1 MCLRV
6 NSIGKKITGI
16 VPLKP
21 ALRQLNFTLARHRA
35 ERGTVKYESRSARAV
50 NETEIIKRCYLPLR
64 SVNPRSN
71 KAAVETA
78 RVYRGR
84 NNECRR
90 DNGVLSATIFFHDAE
105 WWREKEKT
113 ERFSPDDFLITRSQF
128 RVFARQ
134 RQHQRRRKRHF
145 ARNGRQTI
153 GERDERPVR
162 RDAVGTI
169 RDLCYLRRTR
179 GRLAR
184 VGETGLAEKR
194 RGT

>member
-1 MCLRV
+1 M
-6 NSIGKKITGI
+6 
-16 VPLKP
+16 
-21 ALRQLNFTLARHRA
+21 
-35 ERGTVKYESRSARAV
+35 KYESRSARAV
-50 NETEIIKRCYLPLR
+50 NETEIIKRGYLPLR

-71 KAAVETA
+71 KAAAETGKG
-78 RVYRGR
+78 RGR
-84 NNECRR
+84 EGGRR
-90 DNGVLSATIFFHDAE
+90 DNGVLFVTTFFHDGMVARKRKR
-105 WWREKEKT
+105 REREIFSR
-113 ERFSPDDFLITRSQF
+113 RFFNYS
-128 RVFARQ
+128 FAISRL
-134 RQHQRRRKRHF
+134 RARRKRQF